1 MHSKLHEIYSNRTG
15 DALDRVGKL
24 IVLPVLN
31 PMARVNTVCISSQ
44 PRASYITVGM
54 HQVQHPTETKRRV
67 KLWPV
72 NRRKRECI
80 VSSGNTV
87 QVLRKEIQNVFCVVS
102 LKVLSSEFQ
111 EGSIL
116 G

>member
-24 IVLPVLN
+24 IVLASTLN
-31 PMARVNTVCISSQ
+31 AMARMNTICISSQ

-54 HQVQHPTETKRRV
+54 HQVQHPTETKRRA
-67 KLWPV
+67 KLGPV

-102 LKVLSSEFQ
+102 LKVLSSEF
-111 EGSIL
+111 
-116 G
+116 